1 MHCDKYSGRRLWLL
15 VLLIPIVALLS
26 LRPLGAQ
33 TVYGSIYGTVLDT
46 SGAVVPNA
54 AILVKSQQKDT
65 SFNAQT
71 NSVGQYRIDHLV
83 PDTYSVTV
91 TASGFKSYTVNNL
104 QVNAGE
110 TPKVDANLEVGSV
123 DQSITVSASSEELLK
138 TEHQDVALSIQQE
151 TIQDLPIVG
160 QSMSNILLLSPG
172 AYAALGQMGV
182 QAMNP
187 AGGSEFAINGQ
198 PVGGANFT
206 LDGTDNTGQTLG
218 YIVVSPAPNTVQEAK
233 VITTSFVAE
242 TGRTLG
248 AEIAMQTKSGAN
260 TFHGMVGDTRQSA
273 ANLAR
278 DPYAAA
284 QSAPGNIAP
293 ALYNQPEINIGGPIL
308 KNRMFFF
315 FDYFGLRQRQGAS
328 VTTTLPTAHLEQTC
342 TGAASTSDGRLGCDF
357 GEYIT
362 LLGTSLGTIYH
373 QPDATH
379 SAAYAYTNNII
390 PASEI
395 SPQALALLKMLPAPN
410 ISNSVY
416 NNYSVNATGAI
427 NTNQF
432 TTRVDYQLTPKI
444 HTLGRW
450 TYYRDDLVGHP
461 IFGTAGGTSGV
472 SEAGHGTG
480 RTHSVS
486 LGADDA
492 ISDRLLMDFRL
503 GYYEDHLTD
512 DMANPDLNL
521 GTQLGIP
528 GLNGMGY
535 PLSNGSPVFNIATP
549 AGGGTIGSTQLGGA
563 ASTPVR
569 QREDQFQL
577 TNNWTRIMGTHTI
590 KVGVDLRYGRENR
603 QESFD
608 SRTGNLTFGTGP
620 TSNNGVGG
628 LGMATFMLGNV
639 SSFIRDVSQV
649 LSPKESQKRTFFYGQ
664 DTWRITQKLTVNLGL
679 RWEIY
684 FPEKVDA
691 KGHGALLNLETGLL
705 QVAGYGPYGM
715 AMGQTTNF
723 TDVGPR
729 LGFSYQLNNK
739 TVVRAGYGR
748 SFAQANYGSIFSQV
762 PVENPPVYGT
772 QNLAASTTTG
782 SVFTLA
788 EGPTAPSFPTVPSS
802 GVISVPD
809 GVTPIARRGPR
820 LMLPSVDSWNAAI
833 QRAISSTLTVTA
845 TYVGNK
851 GTHTYVGD
859 WMYTFPNSPQAIL
872 PSSQAVVNHALYYDP
887 SATASTITSP
897 IDSSHPD
904 IDSNGHTANSNYL
917 RPLYGKFGWSQDVY
931 YNSMSGD
938 THYHALQI
946 SVEKRYDHGLAI
958 TGNYSFQKASNYDS
972 ANFTVDKKV
981 TYGPTDMNFDQ
992 VATIFGFYRTPFG
1005 RDGDFFK
1012 GVPRWV
1018 DALIGGYQLTPS
1030 INIASGQH
1038 FSIAYTNCS
1047 SILPQIAGIRAEN
1060 AAQPCYPNQSGA
1072 FPMKLGK
1079 FNPATHSRSY
1089 FTPVDMMVPGVNTTS
1104 GVFSMPSLDSIGN
1117 TKRNAYTGPSTW
1129 NVDLAATKTVA
1140 IREGKSVQFRVN
1152 AFNAFNHI
1160 NASSPTPYYSQFGFA
1175 ATIDNPY
1182 IGGQIYNKALGTTP
1196 RQLNFAAKFQ
1206 F

>member
-1 MHCDKYSGRRLWLL
+1 MHRDEYPGQRLWLL
-15 VLLIPIVALLS
+15 VLLIPIVAILS

-54 AILVKSQQKDT
+54 AVAVKSQQKET
-65 SFNAQT
+65 SFAAQT

-83 PDTYSVTV
+83 PDTYSVTI
-91 TASGFKSYTVNNL
+91 TAAGFKSYTVNNL

-123 DQSITVSASSEELLK
+123 SQSITVSASSEELLK

-187 AGGSEFAINGQ
+187 AGGSQFTVNGQ

-248 AEIAMQTKSGAN
+248 AEVAMQTKSGAN
-260 TFHGMVGDTRQSA
+260 SFHGMVGDTRQSA

-278 DPYAAA
+278 NPYSAA
-284 QSAPGNIAP
+284 QSAPNKIAS

-308 KNRMFFF
+308 RNRMFFF

-328 VTTTLPTAHLEQTC
+328 VTTTLPTAHLRNTC
-342 TGAASTSDGRLGCDF
+342 LGTEPTSTGAAGCDF
-357 GEYIT
+357 GEYVT
-362 LLGTSLGTIYH
+362 LLGASLGTIYDRSTG
-373 QPDATH
+373 Q
-379 SAAYAYTNNII
+379 AYANNII
-390 PASEI
+390 PAAKL
-395 SPQALALLKMLPAPN
+395 SPQALALLKMLPVPN
-410 ISNSVY
+410 ISNSAY

-461 IFGTAGGTSGV
+461 IFGTAGGTTGV

-486 LGADDA
+486 LGIDDA

-535 PLSNGSPVFNIATP
+535 PLSDGSPVFNIASV
-549 AGGGTIGSTQLGGA
+549 GGGGISSSTTLGGS

-577 TNNWTRIMGTHTI
+577 ANNWTRIMNKHTL
-590 KVGVDLRYGRENR
+590 KAGVDLRYGRENR

-628 LGMATFMLGNV
+628 LGLATFMLGEV
-639 SSFIRDVSQV
+639 SSFIRDVAQV
-649 LSPKESQKRTFFYGQ
+649 TSPKEAQWRTFYYAQ
-664 DTWRITQKLTVNLGL
+664 DTWRVTQKLTVNLGL

-684 FPEKVDA
+684 FPETVDA

-715 AMGQTTNF
+715 NMGQTTNLTGF
-723 TDVGPR
+723 GPR
-729 LGFSYQLNNK
+729 VGFSYQLDNK
-739 TVVRAGYGR
+739 TVIRAGYGR
-748 SFAQANYGSIFSQV
+748 SFSQANYGSIFSQV
-762 PVENPPVYGT
+762 PVENAPVYAT
-772 QNLAASTTTG
+772 QSLAAPTTTG

-788 EGPTAPSFPTVPSS
+788 QGPPAPIFPTVPSS
-802 GVISVPD
+802 GVISVPT
-809 GVTPIARRGPR
+809 GITPIARRGPR
-820 LMLPSVDSWNAAI
+820 LTIPSVDSWNAAI
-833 QRAISSTLTVTA
+833 QRALTPTLTVTA

-851 GTHTYVGD
+851 GTHTYVGN
-859 WMYTFPNSPQAIL
+859 WMYTFPNSPQAVL
-872 PSSQAVVNHALYYDP
+872 PGTQAVVNHTLYYDP
-887 SATASTITSP
+887 SATASTITNP

-917 RPLYGKFGWSQDVY
+917 RPLYNKFGWSQDVY
-931 YNSMSGD
+931 NYSMDGD
-938 THYHALQI
+938 THYNALQL
-946 SVEKRYDHGLAI
+946 SVEKRYAHGLAI
-958 TGNYSFQKASNYDS
+958 TGNYSFQKARNYDS
-972 ANFTVDKKV
+972 ANFAVDKKV
-981 TYGPTDMNFDQ
+981 TYGPTDMNFDH

-1005 RDGDFFK
+1005 RDGDYFK

-1030 INIASGQH
+1030 INISSGQH

-1047 SILPQIAGIRAEN
+1047 SILPQISDIRAEN
-1060 AAQPCYPNQSGA
+1060 AAQPCYPNQSGS
-1072 FPMKLGK
+1072 FPMKLQK
-1079 FNPATHSRSY
+1079 YNPSTHSRSY
-1089 FTPVDMMVPGVNTTS
+1089 FSPVDMMIPGVKTTS
-1104 GVFSMPSLDSIGN
+1104 GVFSMPALDTIGN
-1117 TKRNAYTGPSTW
+1117 VKRNSFTGPSSW
-1129 NVDLAATKTVA
+1129 NVDLAATKTVT
-1140 IREGKSVQFRVN
+1140 IHEGISAQFRVN

-1160 NASSPTPYYSQFGFA
+1160 NASSPAPYYSQFGLD

-1182 IGGQIYNKALGTTP
+1182 IGGQIYNMALGTTP
-1196 RQLNFAAKFQ
+1196 RQLNFALKFQ